1 MRRSAEA
8 IVSEPSVLFERVGD
22 VARIVLNRPD
32 AMNAMNMPLMKD
44 LRAAAERCAEES
56 VRAVVVTGAGRA
68 FSAGGDLAAFADSG
82 DAPALLKAL
91 TVELH
96 AGLVVLAN
104 LDAPVIAAVNG
115 TAAGAGLSLACSCDY
130 VLAAEKAKF
139 TLAYTG
145 AGLAP
150 DGGSTFYLPRLIGL
164 RRTQELMLTNRVLT
178 AGEALEWQ
186 LINQV
191 VPADALDGEAMKLA
205 AHLAA
210 GASRAYGAV
219 KRTLLASAG
228 RDLEAQLDL
237 EGDSISA
244 SAGTADGEE
253 GIRAF
258 LEKRPPNFTGA

>member
-1 MRRSAEA
+1 
-8 IVSEPSVLFERVGD
+8 VSDPNVLFERVGD
-22 VARIVLNRPD
+22 VGRIVLNRPD
-32 AMNAMNMPLMKD
+32 AMNAMNMALMKD
-44 LRAAAERCAEES
+44 LRGAAERCAEES
-56 VRAVVVTGAGRA
+56 VRAVVVTGKGRA
-68 FSAGGDLAAFADSG
+68 FSAGGDLGAFADADDTS
-82 DAPALLKAL
+82 ALLKAM

-96 AGLVVLAN
+96 AAEVLLAN

-130 VLAAEKAKF
+130 VLASEKAKF

-178 AGEALEWQ
+178 ADEALDWQ

-191 VPADALDGEAMKLA
+191 VAADSLDDEAMKLA
-205 AHLAA
+205 TRLAA
-210 GASRAYGAV
+210 GASRAFGAV

-228 RDLEAQLDL
+228 RDLEAQLEL

-244 SAGTADGEE
+244 SAGTADGAE

-258 LEKRPPNFTGA
+258 LEKRKPEFTGA